1 MAHDSAPQPFTPA
14 ADMRALDLDP
24 ATTALIVV
32 DLQNGL
38 LARPLAPHSSKTVL
52 SNTVTLAETVT
63 AHGGSV
69 IRVTM
74 DFSDLPRQAVDA
86 PSKMPEGLPTQFF
99 DLAPEIAALTGITMN
114 KRQWGSFHG
123 TELDLLLRRR
133 KIEVVIVC
141 GVATNFGIESTVR
154 EAWQHGYAVVV
165 AEDAC
170 SSLST
175 EMHEFAVAKIF
186 PAIARIR
193 STARIVAAL

>member
-1 MAHDSAPQPFTPA
+1 
-14 ADMRALDLDP
+14 
-24 ATTALIVV
+24 
-32 DLQNGL
+32 
-38 LARPLAPHSSKTVL
+38 
-52 SNTVTLAETVT
+52 
-63 AHGGSV
+63 
-69 IRVTM
+69 
-74 DFSDLPRQAVDA
+74 
-86 PSKMPEGLPTQFF
+86 
-99 DLAPEIAALTGITMN
+99 
-114 KRQWGSFHG
+114 
-123 TELDLLLRRR
+123 
-133 KIEVVIVC
+133 VC

>member
-14 ADMRALDLDP
+14 ADMTALDLDP

-52 SNTVTLAETVT
+52 GNTVTLAETVT
-63 AHGGSV
+63 AHGGPV

-86 PSKMPEGLPTQFF
+86 SSQMPEGLPAQFF
-99 DLAPEIAALTGITMN
+99 ELAPEIAALTGVIVT

-123 TELDLLLRRR
+123 TALDLLLRRR

-193 STARIVAAL
+193 PTARIVAEL

>member
-1 MAHDSAPQPFTPA
+1 MKT
-14 ADMRALDLDP
+14 LDLDP

-38 LARPLAPHSSKTVL
+38 LARPLTPHSSKTIL
-52 SNTVTLAETVT
+52 DNTVTLAEAFT
-63 AHGGSV
+63 AHGGAV
-69 IRVTM
+69 IRVMM

-86 PSKMPEGLPTQFF
+86 PSRMPAGLPAQFF
-99 DLAPEIAALTGITMN
+99 ELAPEIAALTGITLT

-133 KIEVVIVC
+133 KIEVVVVC
-141 GVATNFGIESTVR
+141 GVATNFGIESTAR

-170 SSLST
+170 SSLSN

-193 STARIVAAL
+193 SSARILAALGTEEKG